1 MSGTTA
7 PREVSA
13 DFGCKGRRR
22 VGRLTRG
29 FELRPV
35 VRVSR
40 LVGFLALG
48 IALVSLQHVNWM
60 PPGTERSPA
69 GPSAV
74 LTLPRGWIPQL
85 AGKWTQDAA
94 DVALRQDFAAQAAE
108 VVEGAGF
115 FRSPYGFAARPETTA
130 TQEAVEAVEAALSAR
145 GGLRL
150 ELPAGGK
157 GAARFSLA
165 GGFTAEVRE
174 VGAEGEGRQV
184 RSAVAYQRS
193 GGTSYW
199 RATAM
204 GYEEWV
210 LLAAAG
216 EGPVAQWEVK
226 GGQLRQD
233 GDDVLVADAS
243 GKPQLRV
250 TAPKAYGA
258 GGEPARAWLRAE
270 SNVVALYTTARGRAL
285 VDPLWATT
293 GSMTTP
299 RDGHTATLL
308 LSGKVLVVGGVDAT
322 GNATKT
328 AELYDPAAGTWSA
341 TGSMVGSGRLWHT
354 ATLLPSGKVLVAGG
368 RLDFD
373 VTLSDAQLYDPAAGT
388 WSATGSMR
396 AERELHTATLLPSGK
411 VLVAGGNDTITEPT
425 DLFSAELYDP
435 AAGTWSATGSMSAWR
450 EAHTA
455 TLLPSGKVLV
465 AGGIALTAGE
475 FKTAEL
481 YDPAAGTWSATG
493 SMTMDR
499 ASHTATLLPSG
510 KVLVAGGFGSSGTPD
525 LGSAELFDPAAETW
539 SATGSM
545 TTVRDYHT
553 ATLLT
558 SGEVLVAGGSDDAVP
573 LASAELYGV
582 AGTWSATGSMATVRF
597 DHTATLL
604 PSGKVLVAGGFDG
617 HRLLASAELYDP
629 LATALAITP
638 SSVTVAPGASQ
649 TFTASGGSG
658 TGYTWD
664 LSTNN
669 SRGAVTPAGVY
680 TAGATG
686 GVTDVVRVTDSTGGT
701 ATATVTVSVATVAL
715 AVSPSSVTV
724 APGASQTF
732 TASGGSGTGY
742 TWDLSTNNSGGAVT
756 PAGVYTAGATG
767 GVTDVVRV
775 TDSANHTAT
784 ATVTVSMAT
793 AALAVSPSRV
803 TVAVGASQTF
813 TASGGS
819 GTGYTWDLAT
829 NNSGGAITAA
839 GVYTAG
845 ATGGVTDM
853 VRVTDSANHTAT
865 ATVTVTARSLPSDSN
880 SGCSA
885 TGARFPQLAFLVLP
899 LLVSRRRRV

>member
-1 MSGTTA
+1 M
-7 PREVSA
+7 
-13 DFGCKGRRR
+13 
-22 VGRLTRG
+22 
-29 FELRPV
+29 
-35 VRVSR
+35 
-40 LVGFLALG
+40 
-48 IALVSLQHVNWM
+48 
-60 PPGTERSPA
+60 
-69 GPSAV
+69 
-74 LTLPRGWIPQL
+74 
-85 AGKWTQDAA
+85 QDAA
-94 DVALRQDFAAQAAE
+94 DVALTRDFAAQATE

-115 FRSPYGFAARPETTA
+115 FRSPHGFAARPETTA
-130 TQEAVEAVEAALSAR
+130 IHEAVAAAEAALSAR

-150 ELPAGGK
+150 ELPARGDK
-157 GAARFSLA
+157 AARFSLA

-174 VGAEGEGRQV
+174 VGIEGEGRQV
-184 RSAVAYQRS
+184 RAAVAYQRS
-193 GGTSYW
+193 GGISYW

-285 VDPLWATT
+285 VDPLWTTT

-328 AELYDPAAGTWSA
+328 AELYDPAGGTWSA
-341 TGSMVGSGRLWHT
+341 TGSMVGTGRLWHT

-373 VTLSDAQLYDPAAGT
+373 VTLAGAELYDPAAGT
-388 WSATGSMR
+388 WSATGSMGT
-396 AERELHTATLLPSGK
+396 ERELHTATLLPSGK
-411 VLVAGGNDTITEPT
+411 VLVAGGAITISPT
-425 DLFSAELYDP
+425 AGFVAELYDP
-435 AAGTWSATGSMSAWR
+435 AAGTWSATGSMIAWR
-450 EAHTA
+450 QVHTA

-465 AGGIALTAGE
+465 TGGLVLTGGPVS
-475 FKTAEL
+475 KTAEL
-481 YDPAAGTWSATG
+481 YDPTAGTWSATG
-493 SMTMDR
+493 SMTTDR

-510 KVLVAGGFGSSGTPD
+510 KVLVAGGFGGGG
-525 LGSAELFDPAAETW
+525 LGSAELYDPAAGTW

-545 TTVRDYHT
+545 TTARDSHT

-558 SGEVLVAGGSDDAVP
+558 SGEVLVAGGSNEGVP

-597 DHTATLL
+597 GHTATLL
-604 PSGKVLVAGGFDG
+604 PSGTVLVAGGFASSSVLD
-617 HRLLASAELYDP
+617 SAEIYDP
-629 LATALAITP
+629 SAT
-638 SSVTVAPGASQ
+638 
-649 TFTASGGSG
+649 
-658 TGYTWD
+658 
-664 LSTNN
+664 
-669 SRGAVTPAGVY
+669 
-680 TAGATG
+680 
-686 GVTDVVRVTDSTGGT
+686 
-701 ATATVTVSVATVAL
+701 AL
-715 AVSPSSVTV
+715 AVSPS
-724 APGASQTF
+724 Q
-732 TASGGSGTGY
+732 
-742 TWDLSTNNSGGAVT
+742 
-756 PAGVYTAGATG
+756 
-767 GVTDVVRV
+767 
-775 TDSANHTAT
+775 
-784 ATVTVSMAT
+784 
-793 AALAVSPSRV
+793 V

-845 ATGGVTDM
+845 ATGGVTDV

-865 ATVTVTARSLPSDSN
+865 ATVTVSMATAALAVSPSQVTVAVGASQTFTASGGTGTGYAWDVATNKSGGAITAAGVYTAGATGGVTDVVRVTDSAN
-880 SGCSA
+880 HTAMATVTVSMATAALVISPSQVTVAVGASQTFTASGGSGTGYIWDVATNKSGGAITAAGVYTAGATGGVTDVVRVTDSANHTAMATVTVTATSTPPESKSGCSA
-885 TGARFPQLAFLVLP
+885 TDARFPLLAFLILP